1 MRKAY
6 FTFTFEAFQGCFLA
20 VLAVAGTTALMVLT
34 GRNVLGDAVV
44 ALLYLLPIGY
54 STTRWGQAAGISA
67 ALTAALA
74 FDFFFIPPYYTFT
87 VGSMEGWLVLVI
99 FLAVAVLI
107 VGRIQYGL
115 TRARER
121 EKEAIFMYELSS
133 ALAGLHDRDAIARIM
148 ASQLRQ
154 LYQARLV
161 QVSIYSDGSSRIV
174 SLPPDRSAEGSP
186 DRTVP
191 ILTGH
196 GLEGE
201 IAIWRGALPLP
212 PEESRLFQS
221 FAIQG
226 ALAFERARVEES
238 RSKVER

>member
-1 MRKAY
+1 MNKIN
-6 FTFTFEAFQGCFLA
+6 FSFTFEAFQGSILA
-20 VLAVAGTTALMVLT
+20 VLTVAATTAVMVLI
-34 GRNVLGDAVV
+34 GRQALGEAVI

-54 STTRWGQAAGISA
+54 STTRWGQVAGICA
-67 ALTAALA
+67 AVSAALA
-74 FDFFFIPPYYTFT
+74 FDFFFIPPFYTLT

-115 TRARER
+115 SQARER

-133 ALAGLHDRDAIARIM
+133 ALAGLNDQESIARIM

-161 QVSIYSDGSSRIV
+161 QVSIYSKGSSQVI
-174 SLPPDRSAEGSP
+174 SLPPDLTAEGAP

-191 ILTGH
+191 ILTEQ
-196 GLEGE
+196 GLEAE
-201 IAIWRGALPLP
+201 IAIWRGAISLP
-212 PEESRLFQS
+212 EVESRLFRS

-226 ALAFERARVEES
+226 ALALERSHILDEDGM
-238 RSKVER
+238 KF